1 MLGISLLCVAMGL
14 GVGCASCISMCNLVK
29 HQSLGYWS
37 CGFFSVE
44 RS

>member
-14 GVGCASCISMCNLVK
+14 GVGRISMCNLVK